1 MQTLLIILV
10 VLAAVIGQAA
20 LVKGGRYE
28 RVTEEEFEAEA
39 KRSSR
44 VGGALLEFQKVV
56 NPDHKVEYVQSQEK
70 HAEAESDE
78 SGGRPESGSPVNK

>member
-10 VLAAVIGQAA
+10 ILAALIGLAA
-20 LVKGGRYE
+20 WVKGGRYE
-28 RVTEEEFEAEA
+28 RMTEEEFETEA

-56 NPDHKVEYVQSQEK
+56 DPDHKVEYVQLKEK
-70 HAEAESDE
+70 HAEAESAE
-78 SGGRPESGSPVNK
+78 SGDPPESGR

>member
-1 MQTLLIILV
+1 
-10 VLAAVIGQAA
+10 

-28 RVTEEEFEAEA
+28 RMTEEEFEAEA

-56 NPDHKVEYVQSQEK
+56 DPGHKVEYVQLQEK
-70 HAEAESDE
+70 HSEAESAE
-78 SGGRPESGSPVNK
+78 SGDPPEPGD